1 MSFVGAKQL
10 ECAVAIV
17 LTIVLIQV
25 VGFADPK
32 EKEESDTEKGSTN
45 EEICGEEIVDSPM
58 RGEVIPLSEVHDE
71 VFSGEMMGKGCAIVP
86 EEGKIYAPFDGKN
99 SRTVGES
106 SCSRNREYVRN

>member
-1 MSFVGAKQL
+1 MCCGNCSDNR
-10 ECAVAIV
+10 IDS
-17 LTIVLIQV
+17 V

-86 EEGKIYAPFDGKN
+86 EEGKYMHHSTEK
-99 SRTVGES
+99 
-106 SCSRNREYVRN
+106 